1 MKEDIRILIVDDDEL
16 IRETIRNFL
25 EKEGYAVLEAG
36 EGTAG
41 LRSIRHKK
49 PDLIILDRLMPD
61 VDGVKICR
69 TIKEDPTLQRIPIL
83 MMTAMGRKE
92 DMVQGLEA
100 GADDYIIKPIDEAV
114 FLARVRTL
122 LRGAKLFNKLEAEK
136 RDLLAILD
144 ISNAITS
151 SLDSREVLYS
161 IVKKI
166 SEIINVARCS
176 IVRIDT
182 NAEKGYVV
190 ASNEDPNIYNLTIE
204 LDKYPE
210 IRKVLDTKQ
219 VLVVN
224 DIHRDPIVET
234 VRDNLEAINIHSL
247 LVLPVIM
254 KQNVIG
260 TILLR
265 TARRGSSF
273 DEREIQFC
281 QIVANASANAL
292 INAALFE
299 SMELANIHLERL
311 ATTDGLTGIFNHR
324 YFYKR
329 LDEEFNRAERYNTP
343 LSVIMLDVDNFKEI
357 NDTHGHRTG
366 DRILKELAVL
376 LKTRVRKS
384 DIVARYGGDEFIVL
398 LPQTDRKGAE
408 CEAGRVIE
416 AIMNHRFESING
428 ENVIISHGISTHPD
442 VNVQTVD
449 DLVGIADRGLY
460 INKAEHKRSL
470 ATARE

>member
-16 IRETIRNFL
+16 IRETIRTFL
-25 EKEGYAVLEAG
+25 EKEGYALLEAEDG
-36 EGTAG
+36 PAG
-41 LRSIRHKK
+41 LRLVQQEK
-49 PDLIILDRLMPD
+49 PDLVILDRLMPG
-61 VDGVKICR
+61 VDGVKICQALKQDR
-69 TIKEDPTLQRIPIL
+69 TLQRIPIL
-83 MMTAMGRKE
+83 MMTSMGRKE
-92 DMVQGLEA
+92 DMVKGLES

-114 FLARVRTL
+114 FMARVRTL
-122 LRGAKLFNKLEAEK
+122 LRGARLFKKLEAEK

-182 NAEKGYVV
+182 NSEKGYVV

-210 IRKVLDTKQ
+210 IKKVMETKQ

-224 DIHRDPIVET
+224 DIHRDPIVEP

-416 AIMNHRFESING
+416 AILNHPFESING
-428 ENVIISHGISTHPD
+428 QKLIISHGISTHPD
-442 VNVQTVD
+442 VHVQTVD

-460 INKAEHKRSL
+460 KNKAEHKRDL

>member
-16 IRETIRNFL
+16 IRETVRTFL
-25 EKEGYAVLEAG
+25 EKEGYAVLEA
-36 EGTAG
+36 EDGTAG
-41 LRSIRHKK
+41 LRSIQQEK
-49 PDLIILDRLMPD
+49 PDLIILDRLMPGI
-61 VDGVKICR
+61 DGVKVCHA
-69 TIKEDPTLQRIPIL
+69 IKQDRILRHIPIL
-83 MMTAMGRKE
+83 MTTSMGRQE
-92 DMVQGLEA
+92 DIIQGLEA
-100 GADDYIIKPIDEAV
+100 GADDYIVKPIDEAV
-114 FLARVRTL
+114 FMARVRTL
-122 LRGAKLFNKLEAEK
+122 LRGARLFKTLEAEK

-182 NAEKGYVV
+182 NADKGYVV
-190 ASNEDPNIYNLTIE
+190 ASNEDPNIFNLTIE

-210 IRKVLDTKQ
+210 IREVLESKQ

-224 DIHRDPIVET
+224 DIHRDPIVEP

-265 TARRGSSF
+265 TARRGTSF

-329 LDEEFNRAERYNTP
+329 LDEEFNRAERYSTP
-343 LSVIMLDVDNFKEI
+343 LSVIMLDVDNFKDI

-384 DIVARYGGDEFIVL
+384 DIVARYGGDEFIIL

-408 CEAGRVIE
+408 CEAGRVVE
-416 AIMNHRFESING
+416 AIVNHRFESING
-428 ENVIISHGISTHPD
+428 EKVIISHGISTHPD

-460 INKAEHKRSL
+460 SNKAEHRRVL
-470 ATARE
+470 ATARK

>member
-16 IRETIRNFL
+16 IREAIRAFL

-36 EGTAG
+36 DGTDG
-41 LRSIRHKK
+41 LRSVRQEK
-49 PDLIILDRLMPD
+49 PDLIILDRLMPG
-61 VDGVKICR
+61 VDGVKVCQA
-69 TIKEDPTLQRIPIL
+69 IKQDPSLQRIPIL
-83 MMTAMGRKE
+83 MMTSMGRKE

-100 GADDYIIKPIDEAV
+100 GADDYIIKPIDEAI
-114 FLARVRTL
+114 FMARIRTL
-122 LRGAKLFNKLEAEK
+122 LRGARLFNKLEAEK

-210 IRKVLDTKQ
+210 IRKVLQTKQ

-224 DIHRDPIVET
+224 DIHCDPIVEP

-265 TARRGSSF
+265 TARRGTSF

-384 DIVARYGGDEFIVL
+384 DIVARYGGDEFIIL

-428 ENVIISHGISTHPD
+428 ENVVISHGISTHPD

-460 INKAEHKRSL
+460 INKAEHKRGL
-470 ATARE
+470 ATSRK